1 MMKFQK
7 QKCSS
12 KHMLVSDNM
21 SSAIYGVLAVFFI
34 SETKHKKATMARTKS
49 TASEYISIY

>member
-12 KHMLVSDNM
+12 KHVLVSDNM
-21 SSAIYGVLAVFFI
+21 SSAIYGVLAFSFI
-34 SETKHKKATMARTKS
+34 SETKHKKAPMARTKS